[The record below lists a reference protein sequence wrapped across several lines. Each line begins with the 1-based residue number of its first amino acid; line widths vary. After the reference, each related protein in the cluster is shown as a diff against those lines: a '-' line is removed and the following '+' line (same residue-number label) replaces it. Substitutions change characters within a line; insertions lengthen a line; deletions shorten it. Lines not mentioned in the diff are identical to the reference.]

1 MYGQRNYAPQ
11 LASTPHRPIPLP
23 QQQHGGFAQPPF
35 RQLPPLQSL
44 PLVQQPGLPHAVQS
58 GPTAQ
63 LHALSIPPPI
73 PRHGRSGLMP
83 NPGQYHL
90 HQNPMAHGSR
100 PMLDAYPSSLQT
112 AMRPSHTGTQNVPW
126 APPPARPLL
135 SLFGPSRAPP
145 PPSSQPQQMSRHPV
159 FPTPPPPPPQF
170 TPLPPVPPTGSGLF
184 RSVGG
189 VWTSPSM
196 TEKSSTQPLP
206 SSPPPPPP
214 SSPPHPSPPPPPP
227 SPPSSSFSPSG
238 AFSLA
243 PSNAAAHEALLPD
256 TSINSCQTTQPDGFD
271 TTDVMLQADD
281 SRDYTGLSIKGS
293 WVHDKSAS
301 QNSPSDLLPTPPKSC
316 DAKNSGN
323 MSSIKH
329 EEENYPSVDSDI
341 DMEDD
346 ITQFDK
352 DQMGFYSGNK
362 LELVMQDA
370 VQSSRDDHVEGKRA
384 PTVDSKDDA
393 VTKSEESPD
402 PVLRASPFRLIQ
414 SYASDDSLDEDND
427 DAPHREFNP
436 TTASETYK
444 EGAAN
449 SHGDVVHGS
458 PKSEFPEINL
468 EKFESSKD
476 CRSTAPQNE
485 ANELAGVN
493 AKAEALSDT
502 SSGSFQQI
510 NTLSKASFNVVYD
523 GVKVLKEDVRKATVK
538 VDEFGRLVREDI
550 SESESDDS
558 DKSRRRSRRHRSR
571 SRSESPPYR
580 RRRRTPLRREMRR
593 SRSRSWSPRKRRMSR
608 SPSRHGTV
616 VEADWQRR
624 GGAKIGQCFNFL
636 KGRCY
641 RGASCRYLHQDLD
654 QHDGSGH
661 SRSRQQYS
669 EVPQRSRNSNSD
681 KEDEDIKVRPS
692 LEEDEVEAHDKLAHD
707 DMLSHELSASQNTNV
722 REERKTDL
730 EMNEIP
736 HSGVSQDDTA
746 NIYCVE
752 KTENLEGANSGL
764 FSQPLIQEAPGDP
777 VSLPVEDVKHRKTSV
792 ASVEDE
798 AVQHASADLSVPE
811 HNLVDRMDSSA
822 DSFSAVSQTSAASS
836 SQLPVGEPYLSKITN
851 EVGSQEN
858 PVSSGC
864 ASMDLKHHAPQLPF
878 PPPQQ
883 TSHGVDASQSLH
895 TLGAHN
901 SVSVVVSPLQPSP
914 VKRDPHQSH
923 ASNQRLYPVPVN
935 QMWSAR
941 LPYIVDPTT
950 SSVPLHFQQGH
961 LSVRDEIVKHTSTEP
976 PGHLEVTGS
985 QHHAYSSLQDP
996 LLPPLHVAELHNKP
1010 LQPSGAPN
1018 QQLGGTSLWW
1028 DDRYGHMP
1036 SRDTVSSSLFPPGSS
1051 TLQPSKLHE
1060 ELSSRTLQPFA
1071 SRDHLLYQHQPSL
1084 GLQQATL
1091 DKLSSYIG
1099 GSSTSSSVPAD
1110 PLYRNHQSILSDLG
1124 GSRIIAH
1131 YNPYASTFEKPLNL
1145 KFSFKTER
1153 DSYIRKHDV
1162 PFAPVPLSV
1171 EGQRMSNLE
1180 LEHIVSSPNAYP
1192 ATGQASRKSGD
1203 QYDPFEPGSE
1213 SSKKHALNYDS
1224 MFKLSG
1230 SHEPLATQENKRVK
1244 EDGDIAASL
1253 SIENDEFGETADAE
1267 AGAVENGSTSH
1278 PNDEANASAGENE
1291 IDQVRSMGKS
1301 KKNKDSRGM
1310 KLFQA
1315 ELANFVK
1322 EVLKPSWRQ
1331 GNMSK
1336 EAFKTIVKKTV
1347 EKVSGAMKNH
1357 RVPKSKENISRYIDS
1372 SHRKLTRLV
1381 QGYVSKY
1388 AKA

>member
-1 MYGQRNYAPQ
+1 MYGQRYYAPQ
-11 LASTPHRPIPLP
+11 LASTPQGPIPLP
-23 QQQHGGFAQPPF
+23 QQQHGGFAQPP
-35 RQLPPLQSL
+35 PLQSL
-44 PLVQQPGLPHAVQS
+44 PLVQQPALPHVVQS
-58 GPTAQ
+58 GPSAQ
-63 LHALSIPPPI
+63 PHAPSIPLPI
-73 PRHGRSGLMP
+73 PRHGRPGLMP

-100 PMLDAYPSSLQT
+100 PMMDAYPSSLQT
-112 AMRPSHTGTQNVPW
+112 AIRPSHTGTQNVPW

-135 SLFGPSRAPP
+135 SLFGPSRARPP
-145 PPSSQPQQMSRHPV
+145 PPSQPQHMFRHPV

-170 TPLPPVPPTGSGLF
+170 TPLPPVPPTGSGLL
-184 RSVGG
+184 RPVGG

-196 TEKSSTQPLP
+196 TEKSSTHPRP
-206 SSPPPPPP
+206 SSLPPPPP
-214 SSPPHPSPPPPPP
+214 SSPPPPSPPPPPP
-227 SPPSSSFSPSG
+227 PPPSSFSPSG
-238 AFSLA
+238 ASSPA

-256 TSINSCQTTQPDGFD
+256 TSINSCQALQSDGFD
-271 TTDVMLQADD
+271 TAGITLQADD
-281 SRDYTGLSIKGS
+281 SRDDTGLSIKGS

-316 DAKNSGN
+316 DEKNSGN
-323 MSSIKH
+323 MSSINH
-329 EEENYPSVDSDI
+329 GEENYPSVDSDI

-362 LELVMQDA
+362 LEIAMQDA
-370 VQSSRDDHVEGKRA
+370 VQSSRDDHLEGKRA
-384 PTVDSKDDA
+384 PTVESKDDT

-436 TTASETYK
+436 TTASETYR
-444 EGAAN
+444 EGATT

-458 PKSEFPEINL
+458 PESEFPEINL
-468 EKFESSKD
+468 EKLESSKD
-476 CRSTAPQNE
+476 CQSTAPQNE

-510 NTLSKASFNVVYD
+510 NTLSKASFDVVYD
-523 GVKVLKEDVRKATVK
+523 GVKVPKKDVRKTTIK
-538 VDEFGRLVREDI
+538 VDEFGRLIREDI
-550 SESESDDS
+550 SESESDDLDRS
-558 DKSRRRSRRHRSR
+558 KRCSRRHRSR

-580 RRRRTPLRREMRR
+580 RRRRTSLRREMRR
-593 SRSRSWSPRKRRMSR
+593 SRSRSCSPRKRRMRSR

-624 GGAKIGQCFNFL
+624 GGANIGKCFNFL

-654 QHDGSGH
+654 QHDGSGR

-669 EVPQRSRNSNSD
+669 EDPRRSRNSNSD

-692 LEEDEVEAHDKLAHD
+692 LKEDEVEARDNLAHN
-707 DMLSHELSASQNTNV
+707 DMLFHELSASQNTHV
-722 REERKTDL
+722 GDERKTDL
-730 EMNEIP
+730 EINEIP
-736 HSGVSQDDTA
+736 HSGVSQDDTE
-746 NIYCVE
+746 NMYCVE
-752 KTENLEGANSGL
+752 KTENLVRANSGL

-777 VSLPVEDVKHRKTSV
+777 VSLLEDVKHQKTSV

-811 HNLVDRMDSSA
+811 HNLVDRMDGSA
-822 DSFSAVSQTSAASS
+822 ASFSAVSQTSAVSS
-836 SQLPVGEPYLSKITN
+836 SQLSVGEPYLSKKTN

-858 PVSSGC
+858 PMSSGC
-864 ASMDLKHHAPQLPF
+864 DSMDLKHHAPQLPF
-878 PPPQQ
+878 PPPHQ
-883 TSHGVDASQSLH
+883 SSRGVDASQSLH

-901 SVSVVVSPLQPSP
+901 SVSVIVSPLQPSP
-914 VKRDPHQSH
+914 VKMDPHQSH

-961 LSVRDEIVKHTSTEP
+961 LPVRNEIVRRTSIEL
-976 PGHLEVTGS
+976 PGHLEVMGS
-985 QHHAYSSLQDP
+985 QYHAYSSLQDP
-996 LLPPLHVAELHNKP
+996 LWPPLHAAELHNKP
-1010 LQPSGAPN
+1010 LQPSGVPN
-1018 QQLGGTSLWW
+1018 QQLGGTGLLW

-1036 SRDTVSSSLFPPGSS
+1036 SRDTVSSSLFPSGSS
-1051 TLQPSKLHE
+1051 TSQPSKIHE
-1060 ELSSRTLQPFA
+1060 DLSSRTLQPFA

-1084 GLQQATL
+1084 ELQQTTL
-1091 DKLSSYIG
+1091 DKLSSYLG
-1099 GSSTSSSVPAD
+1099 GSSTSSSAPAD

-1124 GSRIIAH
+1124 ASRITAH

-1145 KFSFKTER
+1145 RFSFRTER

-1162 PFAPVPLSV
+1162 PFAPVPLSA
-1171 EGQRMSNLE
+1171 EGQRMSSLE
-1180 LEHIVSSPNAYP
+1180 LKHIVSSPNAYP
-1192 ATGQASRKSGD
+1192 ATGQALRKSGD

-1213 SSKKHALNYDS
+1213 SSKKDALNYDS

-1230 SHEPLATQENKRVK
+1230 SHEPLATHENKRVK

-1278 PNDEANASAGENE
+1278 PNDEVNASAGENE
-1291 IDQVRSMGKS
+1291 INQVRSKGKS

-1322 EVLKPSWRQ
+1322 EFLKPSWRQ

-1381 QGYVSKY
+1381 EGYVSKY

>member
-11 LASTPHRPIPLP
+11 LASTPQKPILLP
-23 QQQHGGFAQPPF
+23 QEQHGGFVQPPF
-35 RQLPPLQSL
+35 RQLPPPQSL
-44 PLVQQPGLPHAVQS
+44 PLVQRPALPHAVQS
-58 GPTAQ
+58 GPSAQ
-63 LHALSIPPPI
+63 LHAPSIPPPI
-73 PRHGRSGLMP
+73 PRHGRPGLIP

-90 HQNPMAHGSR
+90 HQNPMVHGSR
-100 PMLDAYPSSLQT
+100 PMMDAYPSSLQT
-112 AMRPSHTGTQNVPW
+112 AMRLSHTGIQNVPW
-126 APPPARPLL
+126 APPPACPLL

-145 PPSSQPQQMSRHPV
+145 PPPSQPQQMFRHPA

-170 TPLPPVPPTGSGLF
+170 TPLPPVPPIGSGLF
-184 RSVGG
+184 RPVGG

-196 TEKSSTQPLP
+196 TEKSSTHPLP

-214 SSPPHPSPPPPPP
+214 SSPPPPSPPPPPP
-227 SPPSSSFSPSG
+227 SPPPSSLSPSG
-238 AFSLA
+238 ASSPA
-243 PSNAAAHEALLPD
+243 PSNAAAHEALLLD
-256 TSINSCQTTQPDGFD
+256 TSINSCQATQSDGFD
-271 TTDVMLQADD
+271 TTGITPQADD
-281 SRDYTGLSIKGS
+281 SRDDTGLSIKGP

-316 DAKNSGN
+316 NEKNSGN

-329 EEENYPSVDSDI
+329 EEENYPSVDSGI

-346 ITQFDK
+346 ITLFDK
-352 DQMGFYSGNK
+352 GQMGFYSGDK
-362 LELVMQDA
+362 LEIVMQDA

-384 PTVDSKDDA
+384 PTVESKDDA

-402 PVLRASPFRLIQ
+402 PVLGASPFRLIQ
-414 SYASDDSLDEDND
+414 SYASDDSFDEDND
-427 DAPHREFNP
+427 DAPHREFNL
-436 TTASETYK
+436 TTDSETYK
-444 EGAAN
+444 EGATT
-449 SHGDVVHGS
+449 SHGS

-468 EKFESSKD
+468 EKFESSKE
-476 CRSTAPQNE
+476 CQSTAPQNE
-485 ANELAGVN
+485 ANVLAGVN
-493 AKAEALSDT
+493 AKAEVLSDT

-510 NTLSKASFNVVYD
+510 NTLSKASFDVVYD
-523 GVKVLKEDVRKATVK
+523 GVKVLKEDVRKTTVK

-558 DKSRRRSRRHRSR
+558 DRSRRHSRIHRSR

-580 RRRRTPLRREMRR
+580 TRRRTPLRRETRR
-593 SRSRSWSPRKRRMSR
+593 SRSRSWSPRKRRMRSR

-624 GGAKIGQCFNFL
+624 GGAKIGECFNFL

-654 QHDGSGH
+654 QHDGSGR

-669 EVPQRSRNSNSD
+669 EVPWRSMNSNSD
-681 KEDEDIKVRPS
+681 KEDDDIKVRPS
-692 LEEDEVEAHDKLAHD
+692 FEEDEVEACDNLAHD
-707 DMLSHELSASQNTNV
+707 YMLSHELSASQNTNV

-736 HSGVSQDDTA
+736 HSGASQDDTV

-777 VSLPVEDVKHRKTSV
+777 VSPPLEDVKHQKTSV
-792 ASVEDE
+792 ASVKDE
-798 AVQHASADLSVPE
+798 AIQHASADL
-811 HNLVDRMDSSA
+811 
-822 DSFSAVSQTSAASS
+822 
-836 SQLPVGEPYLSKITN
+836 Y
-851 EVGSQEN
+851 
-858 PVSSGC
+858 
-864 ASMDLKHHAPQLPF
+864 
-878 PPPQQ
+878 
-883 TSHGVDASQSLH
+883 ASQSLH

-914 VKRDPHQSH
+914 VKMDPHQSH

-941 LPYIVDPTT
+941 LPYIVDPAT

-961 LSVRDEIVKHTSTEP
+961 LPVRNERVTEL

-996 LLPPLHVAELHNKP
+996 LRPPLHVAELHNKP
-1010 LQPSGAPN
+1010 LQPSGTQN
-1018 QQLGGTSLWW
+1018 QQLGGTSLLW
-1028 DDRYGHMP
+1028 DDRYGPMP
-1036 SRDTVSSSLFPPGSS
+1036 SRDTVSSSLFPSGGSTS
-1051 TLQPSKLHE
+1051 QPSKLHE
-1060 ELSSRTLQPFA
+1060 DLSSRTLQLFA
-1071 SRDHLLYQHQPSL
+1071 SCDHLLYQHRPSL
-1084 GLQQATL
+1084 GLQQTTL
-1091 DKLSSYIG
+1091 DKLSSYLG

-1124 GSRIIAH
+1124 GSRITAH

-1162 PFAPVPLSV
+1162 PYAPVPFSV
-1171 EGQRMSNLE
+1171 EGQQMSSLE
-1180 LEHIVSSPNAYP
+1180 LEGIVSSPNTYP
-1192 ATGQASRKSGD
+1192 ATGQALRKSGD

-1230 SHEPLATQENKRVK
+1230 SHEPLATQENKRAK
-1244 EDGDIAASL
+1244 EDGDIAASF

-1291 IDQVRSMGKS
+1291 IDQVRSKGKS

-1347 EKVSGAMKNH
+1347 EKVTGAMKNH
-1357 RVPKSKENISRYIDS
+1357 RVPQSKENISRYIDS

-1381 QGYVSKY
+1381 EGYVSKY